1 MAPHFPPT
9 VRNSLKCVPVMK
21 SKYYYFEI
29 LFEIQ
34 ETATELNFDSVI
46 FLHVSALNGSFGKLK
61 WDVFIFFLWT
71 DSHNFLH
78 SLYQTRHLIYVYN
91 ISLYEPKLLNC
102 VRFWSNE
109 EKRYHRLFKT
119 KPTST
124 WQVVCLVFRR
134 GFHSS
139 CVVLVSRW
147 LLFLHV
153 IRDWGPEALIGARW
167 GRLFQD
173 SLFFF
178 YVKFP
183 YFSTLANIVH
193 VWLCASTLKS
203 TAFSRSHWTKALLT
217 TKYFLSK
224 LLLNIS
230 SFGK

>member
-1 MAPHFPPT
+1 MSLFP
-9 VRNSLKCVPVMK
+9 
-21 SKYYYFEI
+21 
-29 LFEIQ
+29 
-34 ETATELNFDSVI
+34 
-46 FLHVSALNGSFGKLK
+46 
-61 WDVFIFFLWT
+61 FFLWT

-78 SLYQTRHLIYVYN
+78 SLYQTRYLIYVYN

-102 VRFWSNE
+102 VKFWSNE

-119 KPTST
+119 RPIST
-124 WQVVCLVFRR
+124 WQVVCSVFRR

-139 CVVLVSRW
+139 SVVLVSQW

-173 SLFFF
+173 SVLLLCE
-178 YVKFP
+178 VPKNSVP

-217 TKYFLSK
+217 TK
-224 LLLNIS
+224 
-230 SFGK
+230 

>member
-9 VRNSLKCVPVMK
+9 LRNSLKCSVPVMK

-29 LFEIQ
+29 YFEIQ
-34 ETATELNFDSVI
+34 ETATELWFSDISACI
-46 FLHVSALNGSFGKLK
+46 SLEWKLWQTDIRCLYFLCFYGLIHT
-61 WDVFIFFLWT
+61 I
-71 DSHNFLH
+71 FLH

-102 VRFWSNE
+102 VKFWSNE

-119 KPTST
+119 RPINT
-124 WQVVCLVFRR
+124 WQVVCSVFRR

-139 CVVLVSRW
+139 SVVLVSQW

-167 GRLFQD
+167 GRLFQG

-178 YVKFP
+178 CVKFLR
-183 YFSTLANIVH
+183 TLPPTFLL
-193 VWLCASTLKS
+193 WLT
-203 TAFSRSHWTKALLT
+203 
-217 TKYFLSK
+217 
-224 LLLNIS
+224 
-230 SFGK
+230 